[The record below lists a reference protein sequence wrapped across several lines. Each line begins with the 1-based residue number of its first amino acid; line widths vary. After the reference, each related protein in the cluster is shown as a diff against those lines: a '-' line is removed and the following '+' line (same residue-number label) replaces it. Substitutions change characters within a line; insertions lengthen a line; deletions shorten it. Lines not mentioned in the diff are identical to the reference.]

1 MVKEPKEK
9 KPSASREVRE
19 ELAREFRHLRVLAR
33 EIGENFILRQEGEIE
48 TAISNLDGL
57 SPRKLRAVAPAL
69 IQELRKLKVKPAKG
83 RFKDLKELN
92 RLIDELT
99 NRVVSAQDSGKGAG
113 KGSGNG

>member
-1 MVKEPKEK
+1 MIKERGANKRPT
-9 KPSASREVRE
+9 SAEVRE
-19 ELAREFRHLRVLAR
+19 ELEREFKHLRVLVR

-48 TAISNLDGL
+48 TAISNLEGL
-57 SPRKLRAVAPAL
+57 QPGKLRTMAPTL

-99 NRVVSAQDSGKGAG
+99 NQVISAQERGKGAG
-113 KGSGNG
+113 KG

>member
-1 MVKEPKEK
+1 MVKERGGNKGPTG
-9 KPSASREVRE
+9 AAVRE
-19 ELAREFRHLRVLAR
+19 ELEREFKHLRVLVR

-48 TAISNLDGL
+48 TAISNLEGL
-57 SPRKLRAVAPAL
+57 PPGKLRTMAPTL

-99 NRVVSAQDSGKGAG
+99 NQVISAQERGKGAG
-113 KGSGNG
+113 KG